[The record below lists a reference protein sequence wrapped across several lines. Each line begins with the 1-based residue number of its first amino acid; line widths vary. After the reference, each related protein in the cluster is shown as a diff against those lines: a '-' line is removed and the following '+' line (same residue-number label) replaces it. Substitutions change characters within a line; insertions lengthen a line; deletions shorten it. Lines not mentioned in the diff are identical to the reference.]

1 MRDVIVNDILIP
13 SLIQLYVVDF
23 DNIRFGVSERNIC
36 SRLAFHMENLMRNY
50 DKRHSSH
57 LFCDY
62 FADVEYNRMGNGDLK
77 HYESSAH
84 RPVYMVSDL
93 LIQKRG
99 YGRNLLAVEMKRKGN
114 HRNVAED
121 KERLKALVSSPSD
134 YEEGLKCVHDT
145 LLGAFIVYSPQ
156 GVEINIFENIEGRG
170 DRTEKIRFKYN
181 SMSKQLIVE
190 D

>member
-1 MRDVIVNDILIP
+1 
-13 SLIQLYVVDF
+13 
-23 DNIRFGVSERNIC
+23 
-36 SRLAFHMENLMRNY
+36 MRNY

-57 LFCDY
+57 LFCNY

-114 HRNVAED
+114 HRNVED
-121 KERLKALVSSPSD
+121 KERLKALVSSTSD

-156 GVEINIFENIEGRG
+156 GVEIDLFENIEEHGEKTDVKRLIYNRG
-170 DRTEKIRFKYN
+170 VNHLLLAD
-181 SMSKQLIVE
+181 
-190 D
+190 